1 MDIQQDVVEAV
12 VDSVSPEDVLDDL
25 LGELKVRNYRISRI
39 NSIDNIFK
47 REESSSFSFS
57 FKFYKIVEFCN
68 LNSCSELISAD
79 LLSGVF
85 MPVRFLIFQKQEES
99 SVHLVVDDHRAFDLT
114 EGVFQLPN
122 QRREPAIESGEQQR
136 LVARAFAIERLD
148 LG

>member
-25 LGELKVRNYRISRI
+25 LGELKMRNYRVSRI

-99 SVHLVVDDHRAFDLT
+99 SVHLAFLKPT
-114 EGVFQLPN
+114 VFAGLFQSK
-122 QRREPAIESGEQQR
+122 EMEKI
-136 LVARAFAIERLD
+136 
-148 LG
+148 

>member
-25 LGELKVRNYRISRI
+25 VGELKVRNYRISRI
-39 NSIDNIFK
+39 NSIDNIFE

-85 MPVRFLIFQKQEES
+85 MPVRFLVFQKKEES
-99 SVHLVVDDHRAFDLT
+99 NVHLAFLKPT
-114 EGVFQLPN
+114 VFAGLFDSKEMEKIAVQLEIDMRN
-122 QRREPAIESGEQQR
+122 I
-136 LVARAFAIERLD
+136 LD
-148 LG
+148 EIRI